1 MKPNAPYTVPFGPL
15 AGRVI
20 QVDSRLEPRVLDRL
34 NALAGVDVHEVCSGH
49 GSRKRG
55 THAYLVLE
63 GRKLLD
69 FEVYLDRLSVTA
81 YTAEVSLY
89 RANGEPATWKLRV
102 ERERKGV
109 APARWWYALV
119 DVLEDDPDCTR
130 WMAKGRR

>member
-20 QVDSRLEPRVLDRL
+20 EVDRDLVHVALDRL

-69 FEVYLDRLSVTA
+69 FEAYLDRLSVTE
-81 YTAEVSLY
+81 YTAHVELY
-89 RANGEPATWKLRV
+89 RCNGAPATWKLRV
-102 ERERKGV
+102 ERHERKGV
-109 APARWWYALV
+109 APDRWWYGLV
-119 DVLEDDPDCTR
+119 DVLEDEPDC
-130 WMAKGRR
+130 GQPG